1 MKKKNA
7 GYVLIPE
14 EELRKLY
21 YEDFLSIKKIA
32 EQYYVSHVTVINRM
46 KEFNLEK
53 RNGYSTAE
61 KRKKV
66 TNYESSE

>member
-32 EQYYVSHVTVINRM
+32 EQYYVSHVTVLNRI

-53 RNGYSTAE
+53 RNGYTTTE

-66 TNYESSE
+66 KLVESSE

>member
-21 YEDFLSIKKIA
+21 YEDFLSVKKIA
-32 EQYYVSHVTVINRM
+32 DEYYVSHVTVLNRM
-46 KEFNLEK
+46 KEFGLEK
-53 RNGYSTAE
+53 RDGRSTIE
-61 KRKKV
+61 KRRKATK
-66 TNYESSE
+66 YESSE